1 MRYLKWLM
9 TSLCCSML
17 ISMAHADVILTDIHG
32 EKVSF
37 SSLKGKWVM
46 INYWASWCQPC
57 VDEIRELN
65 TFYQAHKDNV
75 ALYAVNFDALP
86 VQEQLELIKRLN
98 IRYPSL
104 MENPGDQLGLGH
116 VRGVPAT
123 FVFDPHGNL
132 HDTLYG
138 GQTRASLNKAIANKT
153 S

>member
-1 MRYLKWLM
+1 VHYLKWFFVLF
-9 TSLCCSML
+9 CV
-17 ISMAHADVILTDIHG
+17 IFINNVRADAILTDIHG
-32 EKVSF
+32 EKFSF
-37 SSLKGKWVM
+37 SSLRGKWVM

-65 TFYQAHKDNV
+65 YFYKKHKNHV
-75 ALYAVNFDALP
+75 ALYAVNFDELP
-86 VQEQLELIKRLN
+86 VENQLELIEELG

-104 MENPGDQLGLGH
+104 RENPGAQLGLDH

-123 FVFDPHGNL
+123 FVFDPKGKL

-138 GQTRASLNKAIANKT
+138 AQTQDSLNKAI

>member
-1 MRYLKWLM
+1 
-9 TSLCCSML
+9 
-17 ISMAHADVILTDIHG
+17 
-32 EKVSF
+32 
-37 SSLKGKWVM
+37 M

-65 TFYQAHKDNV
+65 KFYQAHKETV

-86 VQEQLELIKRLN
+86 VQDQLQLIKMLD

-104 MENPGDQLGLGH
+104 MENPADQLGLEQ

-123 FVFDPHGNL
+123 FVFDPQGNL

-138 GQTRASLNKAIANKT
+138 GQTRISLSQAIASKT

>member
-1 MRYLKWLM
+1 MHYLKWFLA
-9 TSLCCSML
+9 LCCVLFINIAS
-17 ISMAHADVILTDIHG
+17 ADAILTNIHG
-32 EKVSF
+32 ETFSF

-57 VDEIRELN
+57 VDEIQELN
-65 TFYQAHKDNV
+65 QFYRANKSKV

-86 VQEQLELIKRLN
+86 VENQIELIEELG

-104 MENPGDQLGLGH
+104 MENPAAQLGLEH

-123 FVFDPHGNL
+123 FVFDPNGKL

-138 GQTRASLNKAIANKT
+138 AQTLDTLNKAIKL